1 MGNIEQ
7 FNDSIKSEINDIP
20 SDHLITSSRNWLEAG
35 DVMSKDIITISP
47 DQCVFSAAKIMSD
60 NHISC
65 IIVTDNENVAG
76 IITETDILKRVAANE
91 NNFVKIRVAEIMS
104 SPVECIPRNLS
115 VLKASRIMIKKH
127 IKRLPILEGK
137 KLVGIVTQT
146 DLARTLTSYGM
157 WKNAVDIMSRDVERV
172 QTSNTVAEA
181 VEVMASH
188 NVSCVLVLEGNE
200 PKGIFTERDLL
211 RKVVS
216 LQKEPARLKMEKVM
230 SCPVISIPPD
240 CSAFEASKIME
251 KMKIRRL
258 IVMEDKQLYG
268 ILTQTDIFITVKK
281 KLKEQEEQNFSMLQQ
296 SESNIYTLDLDGK
309 ITYVNPAFMKLLEV
323 SDPGELIGK
332 TFLPEQFWFDQKD
345 RSQFLEEQKKDSIKA
360 KELTLKTSKGRRIYV
375 TLFSTSTKN
384 VHGETNGSQ
393 GILYDITEKKELAT
407 LRKTEQALRESKNRL
422 SEQNARLEQMVQQR
436 TAEIIG
442 IRDVTVFALAKLAES
457 RDPETGEH
465 LERLRAYSQILAEIL
480 REEGPY
486 TNEIDEQFLED
497 LFRSSPLHD
506 IGKIGIPDTILLK
519 PGRLSVGEFEIMKR
533 HTVIGAET
541 LGCSAT
547 QNKSGSFL
555 IMAAEVARSH
565 HERFDGS
572 GYPSGLS
579 GQHISLAARIVALAD
594 VYDAITS
601 SRVYKSAF
609 EPRVAKNM
617 VEKEKGKHFDPAVV
631 DAFRAGWED
640 FVNVQGLID
649 NHKPELVKSAASN
662 DARR

>member
-7 FNDSIKSEINDIP
+7 FNDSIKSEINGIP
-20 SDHLITSSRNWLEAG
+20 SDHLITSSRNWLEVG

-47 DQCVFSAAKIMSD
+47 DQWVFSAAKIMSD
-60 NHISC
+60 SHISC
-65 IIVTDNENVAG
+65 IIVTDNENVIG

-91 NNFVKIRVAEIMS
+91 NNFDKIRVAEIMS

-115 VLKASRIMIKKH
+115 VLEASRIMIKKH
-127 IKRLPILEGK
+127 IKRLPILEGE

-268 ILTQTDIFITVKK
+268 ILTQTDIFIAVKK
-281 KLKEQEEQNFSMLQQ
+281 KLKVQEEENFSLLQQ

-345 RSQFLEEQKKDSIKA
+345 RSQFLKEQKKDSIKA
-360 KELTLKTSKGRRIYV
+360 RELTLKTSKGRRIYV
-375 TLFSTSTKN
+375 TLFSTFTKN
-384 VHGETNGSQ
+384 IHGETNGGQ
-393 GILYDITEKKELAT
+393 GILYDITEKKELVT
-407 LRKTEQALRESKNRL
+407 LRKTEQALRESQNRL

-436 TAEIIG
+436 TAEIIET
-442 IRDVTVFALAKLAES
+442 RDVTVFALAKLVES
-457 RDPETGEH
+457 RDPETGQH

-480 REEGPY
+480 RKEGPY

-497 LFRSSPLHD
+497 LYRSSPLHD

-519 PGRLSVGEFEIMKR
+519 PGQLSADEFEIMKQ
-533 HTVIGAET
+533 HTNIGAEA
-541 LGCSAT
+541 LECSAT

-555 IMAAEVARSH
+555 IMAAEIARSH

-601 SRVYKSAF
+601 TRVYKSAF
-609 EPRVAKNM
+609 EPMVAKNM
-617 VEKEKGKHFDPAVV
+617 IEKEEGKHFDPAVV
-631 DAFRAGWED
+631 EAFRAGWKD
-640 FVNVQGLID
+640 FVNVRGLVD
-649 NHKPELVKSAASN
+649 GHKPELVESTTS
-662 DARR
+662 DDT

>member
-1 MGNIEQ
+1 MGNKEQ
-7 FNDSIKSEINDIP
+7 FNGSIKSEISDIP
-20 SDHLITSSRNWLEAG
+20 SGRLITSRNWLEVG
-35 DVMSKDIITISP
+35 DVMSKDIITISS
-47 DQCVFSAAKIMSD
+47 DQCVFSAAKIMSES
-60 NHISC
+60 HISC
-65 IIVTDNENVAG
+65 IIVIDSENVVG
-76 IITETDILKRVAANE
+76 ILTETDILKRIAANE
-91 NNFVKIRVAEIMS
+91 RSFDKIRVAEIMS
-104 SPVECIPRNLS
+104 SPVECVPRNLS
-115 VLKASRIMIKKH
+115 VLEASRVMIRKH
-127 IKRLPILEGK
+127 IKRLPILEEK
-137 KLVGIVTQT
+137 QLVGIVTQT

-157 WKNAVDIMSRDVERV
+157 WKNAVDIMSRDVARV
-172 QTSNTVAEA
+172 QTSTTVAEA
-181 VEVMASH
+181 AEVMASR
-188 NVSCVLVLEGNE
+188 NVSCVLALEGNE

-216 LQKEPARLKMEKVM
+216 LQKEPAHLKVEEVM
-230 SCPVISIPPD
+230 SWPVISIPPD
-240 CSAFEASKIME
+240 CSAFSAGKTME
-251 KMKIRRL
+251 KMKVRRL
-258 IVMEDKQLYG
+258 LVMEDKQLYG
-268 ILTQTDIFITVKK
+268 ILTQTDIFMAVKK
-281 KLKEQEEQNFSMLQQ
+281 KLQEQEEENFSMLQR
-296 SESNIYTLDLDGK
+296 SESNIYTLNLDGK

-332 TFLPEQFWFDQKD
+332 TFLPERFWFNQKD
-345 RSQFLEEQKKDSIKA
+345 RSQFLKEQKKDSIKA

-375 TLFSTSTKN
+375 TLFSTFTKN
-384 VHGETNGSQ
+384 IHGEINGSE
-393 GILYDITEKKELAT
+393 GILYDITAKKELVT
-407 LRKTEQALRESKNRL
+407 LRKTEQALRESKKRL

-436 TAEIIG
+436 TSEIIE

-457 RDPETGEH
+457 RDPETGQH
-465 LERLRAYSQILAEIL
+465 LERLRTYSQILAEVL

-497 LFRSSPLHD
+497 LYRSSPLHD

-519 PGRLSVGEFEIMKR
+519 PGQLSVGEFEIMKR
-533 HTVIGAET
+533 HTIIGAEAIE
-541 LGCSAT
+541 CSAT

-579 GQHISLAARIVALAD
+579 GRHISLAARIVALAD

-617 VEKEKGKHFDPAVV
+617 IEKEKGKHFDPAVV

-640 FVNVQGLID
+640 FVNVRGLVD
-649 NHKPELVKSAASN
+649 SHKPELMESAAS
-662 DARR
+662 DDSRR